1 MGCGSGFGSGALGG
15 SQTGIPRGNSAAVA
29 TTNVWTRVLVD
40 FQQKGPVHE
49 MHVEFWDLK

>member
-40 FQQKGPVHE
+40 FQQKGPLHE
-49 MHVEFWDLK
+49 MNVEFWDLK